1 MVNLKTVLRKNRII
15 KHKNILLHIHIKS
28 LFQNL
33 VSSLKV
39 SKEVDD
45 FHRLVGL
52 MKTRRVCYAAAL
64 SLSIN

>member
-1 MVNLKTVLRKNRII
+1 M
-15 KHKNILLHIHIKS
+15 LLHIHIKS